1 MTPEPAMMS
10 MPMSRTEETLRRLAA
25 ERILVLDGAM
35 GTMIQ
40 ALGLDEEG
48 YRGARFD
55 AWNREVR
62 GNNDLLILSQ
72 PAKIRDIHLA
82 YFRAG
87 ADIVSTNTFS
97 STRIAQADYGMADIA
112 HELNVEGAK
121 LARAAADLA
130 QSEDGRP
137 RFVAGAVG
145 PTNRTAS
152 ISPDVANPGFRA
164 VTFDELRDAYAEQ
177 VKGLLEGGAD
187 LLLIETIVDTL
198 NAKAAIA
205 AVADVTEMRGMRVP
219 VMISGT
225 ITDRSGRLLSGQTP
239 AAFWNSVRHA
249 APFSIGLNC
258 ALGAREMRAHIA
270 EIARIADTFVCA
282 YPNAG
287 LPNEFGRYDESPQF
301 MAALLGEF
309 ADAGLVNVV
318 GGCCGTTPEHIDA
331 IVGAVKGK
339 PPRQIPQV
347 PRLLRLSGLEA
358 FALTPE
364 IPFVNVGERTN
375 VTGSAKFRKLITAG
389 DYAAALAIA
398 RDQVENGAQIIDVN
412 MDEGLLDSEQAMTTF
427 LNLIAA
433 EPDIARVPVMVDSS
447 KFSVIEAGL
456 KCLQGKAVVNSISM
470 KEGEAAFIE
479 HAKTVR
485 RYGAA
490 VVVMAFDEQG
500 QADTLERKCAIA
512 KRAYDILVGKVGF
525 PPEDIIFDPN
535 IFAIATGMEE
545 HNGYGV
551 AFIEAARWIR
561 TNLPHVHVSGGVS
574 NLSFSF
580 RGNEPVREAMH
591 SVFLYHAIKA
601 GMDMGIVNAGQIAV
615 YDDLDAELRACC
627 EDVVLNRHADAAERL
642 LALAERYR
650 GHGKERKEADLAWR
664 ERPVEERLSHALV
677 HGITD
682 FIESDVEEARRKAER
697 PLHVIEGPLMDG
709 MNVVGDLFGS
719 GRMFL
724 PQVVKSARVMKQAVA
739 YLMPFMEQEKKDKGS
754 EKKNSNGKIV
764 MATVKGDVHDIG
776 KNIVG
781 VVLQCNNY
789 EVVDLGVMV
798 PAAKILET
806 AQKENADIIGLSGL
820 ITPSLDEMCHVAAEM
835 ERQGFEVPLLIGGAT
850 TSRVHTA
857 VKIHP
862 NYRRGQAVYVTD
874 ASRAVGVAAS
884 LMSGAARPSYVADIR
899 QEYARIAAAHARGEA
914 TKQRLSLADARAN
927 ALKLNWSGNYVPPRP
942 SFLGTRVLEDYA
954 IAELRD
960 YIDWSPF
967 FATWE
972 LAGKFPAILDDAK
985 YGPAARSLFDDAQ
998 AMLER
1003 MASERWLRAS
1013 AVFGFWPANSDG
1025 DDILLYGDEART
1037 TPIAV
1042 LHTLRQQ
1049 LTRREGRANIAL
1061 ADFVAPRASALADHI
1076 GAFMV
1081 TAGIG
1086 EDEVAERFKRA
1097 NDDYSA
1103 IMVKALADRLAE
1115 AFAERLHQRV
1125 RREFW
1130 GYAPEEALRNVE
1142 LIGEKYR
1149 GIRPAPGYPAQPDH
1163 SEKASLFA
1171 LLDGERRIGLKLT
1184 ESFAMWPGASVCGL
1198 YFSHPESHYFGVGK
1212 IERDQVE
1219 DYAARKGWSVAEA
1232 EKWLAPVLNYD
1243 PLIAART
1250 AAE

>member
-1 MTPEPAMMS
+1 MS
-10 MPMSRTEETLRRLAA
+10 MPTSPTEQTLRRLAA

-40 ALGLDEEG
+40 GLELDEEG

-72 PAKIRDIHLA
+72 PEKIRDIHLA

-87 ADIVSTNTFS
+87 ADIVCTNTFS
-97 STRIAQADYGMADIA
+97 STRIAQADYGMSGIA
-112 HELNVEGAK
+112 YELNVEGAK
-121 LARAAADLA
+121 LVRAAAEIA
-130 QSEDGRP
+130 QREDGRP

-152 ISPDVANPGFRA
+152 ISPDVSDPGFRA
-164 VTFDELRDAYAEQ
+164 VTFDELRAAYAEQ

-187 LLLIETIVDTL
+187 LLLIETIFDTL

-205 AVADVTEMRGMRVP
+205 AIADVTEARGSSVP

-239 AAFWNSVRHA
+239 AAFWNSVRYA
-249 APFSIGLNC
+249 APLSIGLNC
-258 ALGAREMRAHIA
+258 ALGAKEMRAHIA

-287 LPNEFGRYDESPQF
+287 LPNEFGRYDESPEY
-301 MAALLGEF
+301 MASLLGEF
-309 ADAGLVNVV
+309 AQAGLVNIV
-318 GGCCGTTPEHIDA
+318 GGCCGTTPDHIRA
-331 IVGAVKGK
+331 IVRAVDGK
-339 PPRQIPQV
+339 PPRKV
-347 PRLLRLSGLEA
+347 PELPPLLRLSGLEA
-358 FALTPE
+358 FTLTPE

-375 VTGSAKFRKLITAG
+375 VTGSAKFRKLVTSG

-412 MDEGLLDSEQAMTTF
+412 MDEGLLDSEKAMVTF
-427 LNLIAA
+427 LNLVAA

-456 KCLQGKAVVNSISM
+456 KCVQGKAVVNSISM
-470 KEGEAAFIE
+470 KEGEAAFIA
-479 HAKTVR
+479 HARIVR

-490 VVVMAFDEQG
+490 VVVMAFDEKG
-500 QADTLERKCAIA
+500 QADTLERKTTICA
-512 KRAYDILVGKVGF
+512 RAYDILVNQVGF

-545 HNGYGV
+545 HNNYGV
-551 AFIEAARWIR
+551 DFIEATRWIR
-561 TNLPHVHVSGGVS
+561 ANLAGVHVSGGVS

-580 RGNEPVREAMH
+580 RGNEPLREAMH

-601 GMDMGIVNAGQIAV
+601 GMDMGIVNAGQMAV
-615 YDDLDAELRACC
+615 YDDLDPALREAC
-627 EDVVLNRHADAAERL
+627 EDVVLNRRPDASERL
-642 LALAERYR
+642 LALAQKFQ
-650 GHGKERKEADLAWR
+650 GHGKEKKEADLAWR
-664 ERPVEERLSHALV
+664 ERPVNERLSHALV
-677 HGITD
+677 HGLTD
-682 FIESDVEEARRKAER
+682 FIEVDVEEARLAAER

-709 MNVVGDLFGS
+709 MNVVGDRFGS
-719 GRMFL
+719 GKMFL

-739 YLMPFMEQEKKDKGS
+739 YLMPFMEQEKKDKGI
-754 EKKNSNGKIV
+754 EKRSTNGKII

-806 AQKENADIIGLSGL
+806 AQKEGADIIGLSGL

-835 ERQGFEVPLLIGGAT
+835 ERQGFELPLMIGGAT

-862 NYRRGQAVYVTD
+862 NYRRGQTVYVTD
-874 ASRAVGVAAS
+874 ASRAVGVAGN
-884 LMSGAARPSYVADIR
+884 LMSATARPGYLADIR
-899 QEYARIAAAHARGEA
+899 QEYARIAAAHARGEEK
-914 TKQRLSLADARAN
+914 KQRLSLQDARAN
-927 ALKLNWSGNYVPPRP
+927 ALKLNWSGNYVPSPP
-942 SFLGTRVLEDYA
+942 GVLGSRVLEDYS
-954 IAELRD
+954 IEELTG

-972 LAGKFPAILDDAK
+972 LNGKYPAILDDAK
-985 YGPAARSLFDDAQ
+985 YGAAARSLFEDAQ
-998 AMLER
+998 TMLR
-1003 MASERWLRAS
+1003 RIASERWFRAS
-1013 AVFGFWPANSDG
+1013 AVFGFWPANSEG
-1025 DDILLYGDEART
+1025 DDILVYGDEIRGK
-1037 TPIAV
+1037 PIAV

-1049 LTRREGRANIAL
+1049 LTRREGRANVAL
-1061 ADFVAPRASALADHI
+1061 ADFVAPRTSGLADHI

-1086 EDEVAERFKRA
+1086 EDDVAERFKQA
-1097 NDDYSA
+1097 NDDYSS

-1125 RREFW
+1125 RKEFW
-1130 GYAPEEALRNVE
+1130 AYAPDEALGRTE
-1142 LIGEKYR
+1142 LIGETYR

-1163 SEKASLFA
+1163 SEKATLFK
-1171 LLDGERRIGLKLT
+1171 LLDGERRIGVKLT

-1198 YFSHPESHYFGVGK
+1198 YFSHPDSHYFGVGK

-1219 DYAARKGWSVAEA
+1219 DYAARKGWTVAEA

-1243 PLIAART
+1243 PLAAART